1 MPSARIRG
9 GVAEWLMAPVC
20 YAGRRAMRATQ
31 VRILPPPP
39 RAPFVQWPG
48 HLVVCE
54 ETTVRL
60 PSRGARSREARST
73 GRGHRTRSHSFR
85 GSSAVERLA
94 VNQRPRRFDPCPRSF
109 LRERGR
115 RPPAGLIR
123 RPCLV
128 RLQGS
133 RLTATAPSANGQATR
148 FSTWRSEFDPPWSYS
163 GYRRP
168 GLHTAWERV
177 WGGRLSRRGRE
188 SCSVEES
195 PPWLVWATASQ
206 TGSAQQAGRRLGS
219 ARRTRVATA
228 TNDSLSAN
236 GARDAEMKRATL
248 AGPATS
254 NA

>member
-1 MPSARIRG
+1 
-9 GVAEWLMAPVC
+9 
-20 YAGRRAMRATQ
+20 MRATQ

-85 GSSAVERLA
+85 GSSAVERLV

-133 RLTATAPSANGQATR
+133 RLSATAPSANGQAAR
-148 FSTWRSEFDPPWSYS
+148 PSTWRSEFDPPWSHS
-163 GYRRP
+163 VERVRPSRSIPATPCDRRP
-168 GLHTAWERV
+168 TAGHLASNQTLRVRFSPVALLSTGALECVEHALPVSRHTR
-177 WGGRLSRRGRE
+177 GSTLPKGSPTRL
-188 SCSVEES
+188 
-195 PPWLVWATASQ
+195 
-206 TGSAQQAGRRLGS
+206 
-219 ARRTRVATA
+219 
-228 TNDSLSAN
+228 
-236 GARDAEMKRATL
+236 
-248 AGPATS
+248 
-254 NA
+254 